1 MRVFGKLLMGVATVG
16 LCVATGSITFAA
28 STPVSA
34 SPVIAHFDG
43 RKTLS
48 PANTQNGPAGLDLIV
63 LVDDSLSQRVAV
75 QFKEIGDF
83 IQALPPS
90 VRVGVAYANY
100 GGVTYAQELTTDH
113 EKAAKAFHMPS
124 AFPGTANGLY
134 DSVTDLIKKWPD
146 TQNRRVILLISDG
159 IDVTDGEV
167 DSSPATNTVF
177 QRAIHQAEHSGVT
190 VDSIYASGSGRSV
203 ENKLLVLNGQGCL
216 SEFARKTGGNAYF
229 EGTETPVSFRPFLK
243 EIASSLSPL

>member
-1 MRVFGKLLMGVATVG
+1 MRVLGKLLMGVATVG
-16 LCVATGSITFAA
+16 LCVATGSISFAA
-28 STPVSA
+28 STPVST
-34 SPVIAHFDG
+34 SPVIEHFDG
-43 RKTLS
+43 RKAVS
-48 PANTQNGPAGLDLIV
+48 PATTQSGAAGLDLIV
-63 LVDDSLSQRVAV
+63 LVDDSLSERVAV

-83 IQALPPS
+83 IEALPPS

-100 GGVTYAQELTTDH
+100 GSVTYAQDLTTDH
-113 EKAAKAFHMPS
+113 EKAASAFHMPS

-167 DSSPATNTVF
+167 DSNPALNSVF
-177 QRAIHQAEHSGVT
+177 QRAVHQAEHSGVT
-190 VDSIYASGSGRSV
+190 VDSIYAAGSGRTV

-216 SEFARKTGGNAYF
+216 SELAQKTSGNAYF
-229 EGTETPVSFRPFLK
+229 EGTQTPVSFRPFLK
-243 EIASSLSPL
+243 EIAKTLN